1 MADYRSE
8 NAASKDRL
16 FFLLDALAPE
26 RLGFRLQNG
35 WTVADALVHLAFW
48 DSYCLDLLRGWE
60 KGSMPGKS
68 ANIDAIN
75 AAINALSRT
84 IAPETAVTLVKQ
96 AAEAVDLEIE
106 SLSPA
111 LVTAIDASEHRYLL
125 FRCWHRNAHLKTLES
140 ELG

>member
-16 FFLLDALAPE
+16 FALLDSLAP
-26 RLGFRLQNG
+26 LQLSLRLQNG

-48 DSYCLDLLRGWE
+48 DSYCLDLLRSWK
-60 KGSMPGKS
+60 KGSTPGKS

-75 AAINALSRT
+75 AAIAALSSS
-84 IAPETAVTLVKQ
+84 IAPIAAIALTKQ
-96 AAEAVDLEIE
+96 AAEAVDLEVE
-106 SLSPA
+106 SLSPTLA
-111 LVTAIDASEHRYLL
+111 AAINASEHRYLL
-125 FRCWHRNAHLKTLES
+125 FRCWHRTAHLKTLES